1 LTIAHEAGRAFG
13 NPNVQE
19 GRMSFETAGLDGHE
33 APPHAP
39 ETAGRLMTQ
48 RVLRARPED
57 TVGTLRRR
65 LLAEKPELSDP
76 ILAVD
81 TAGHYC
87 GAIRLA
93 SLLGAGEHRKAHE
106 LADPGWPSVVAATDQ
121 EHVAELARTNALS
134 AVPVVTESGR
144 ALGCIPAA
152 RLLDVLWREHTEDI
166 NRLAGILKPLHA
178 ASYALDEPP
187 LHRAG
192 RRLPW
197 LLVGLAGSFLA
208 TAVMAA
214 FEPMFADNVKLAFF
228 VPAIVYLADAIGTQ
242 TEAVA
247 VRGLSV
253 AHRPFWHLLSGEAA
267 AGFLIGAVLA
277 AIAFAAV
284 FAAYSDVRLGA
295 VVAVAIIAAG
305 TIATTIGLS
314 LPWLLARMG
323 LDPALGSGPVAT
335 IIQDVL
341 SILIYVLAVVAILP

>member
-1 LTIAHEAGRAFG
+1 
-13 NPNVQE
+13 
-19 GRMSFETAGLDGHE
+19 MSFETAGLEGG
-33 APPHAP
+33 AALAHAP
-39 ETAGRLMTQ
+39 ETAGRLMT
-48 RVLRARPED
+48 RDVLRATRDE
-57 TVGTLRRR
+57 TVGALRRR
-65 LLAEKPELSDP
+65 LASEHPAIADP

-81 TAGHYC
+81 DRGHYQ
-87 GAIRLA
+87 GVIRVS

-106 LADPGWPSVVAATDQ
+106 LADRDWPTVPASTDQ
-121 EHVAELARTNALS
+121 EHVAELARIKALI
-134 AVPVVTESGR
+134 AVPVVNEHGR
-144 ALGCIPAA
+144 VLGLIPAP

-166 NRLAGILKPLHA
+166 NRLAGIMKPLHE

-197 LLVGLAGSFLA
+197 LLVGLVGSFFA
-208 TAVMAA
+208 TGVMAA
-214 FEPMFADNVKLAFF
+214 FETMFAGNVKLAFF

-253 AHRPFWHLLSGEAA
+253 AHRPFWHLLSGEVA
-267 AGFLIGAVLA
+267 AGFLIGSVLA
-277 AIAFAAV
+277 LLSFAGV
-284 FAAYSDVRLGA
+284 LFAYGDMRLGMA
-295 VVAVAIIAAG
+295 IGVAILAAG

-323 LDPALGSGPVAT
+323 LDPAFGSGPVAT

-341 SILIYVLAVVAILP
+341 SILIYVLAVAAILP